1 MTDSK
6 LTIRMFCAAEALAA
20 RLRAHRRRWLSRAQ
34 EWQPLLLVGL
44 LLALSLG
51 GQRLVFTIRGQ
62 HLSAGFVAQ
71 VLAMSLLGPAPAV
84 AIALAAAIFIS
95 VGRQLPLSA
104 WLNNLATFAVFPLVG
119 GLLVRAP
126 SATCTIPPISLP
138 ASVTFGLVV
147 FAVFMVTNALNF
159 SVIALDN
166 HFVENRRLVGQVR
179 ELFVPMLPGQIAA
192 GALTAVL
199 AVAYTNLGLSV
210 LFGSVL
216 VIVIFQY
223 LMVALLRSEDRA
235 DQLEARSMHLASL
248 QLGVLTTLV
257 ETLALRDQMTARHA
271 AAVARYARAL
281 AQEIDCSEAD
291 QDLVHTAGLL
301 HDIGKFALPD
311 RILKAEVLS
320 DEDWAVIRR
329 HPQDGATLVG
339 RLDGYGPVADAILYH
354 HEHIDGSGYPAGLIG
369 NEIPLPSR
377 IIAVCST
384 YDTMTAR
391 ETYRSPMTPQDAMA
405 ELRRVA
411 GRQLDGELVESFIAM
426 LEREGPVDV
435 RARRR
440 RRLRGGARV
449 RAPRA
454 QDRPTGARAEDR
466 RLTTKG
472 AAPGVRPV
480 RDAFKSGRLATS
492 PKLAYLCQRIIGL
505 LRLGQRAFC
514 EVALSVSIHRTTAT
528 TLSRFAQHS
537 TGMGRNVQVGEEM
550 CTIAC
555 TGRTAAL
562 SLDAGSLGQTST
574 NVHLAQRPG
583 S

>member
-1 MTDSK
+1 MTTPK
-6 LTIRMFCAAEALAA
+6 LTIRVFCAAEALLLAGALGAA
-20 RLRAHRRRWLSRAQ
+20 AWLSNAQ

-84 AIALAAAIFIS
+84 AVALAAAIFIS

-119 GLLVRAP
+119 GLLAQVL
-126 SATCTIPPISLP
+126 IGDVHDP
-138 ASVTFGLVV
+138 ANQLAQSVTFGLVV
-147 FAVFMVTNALNF
+147 FAVFFVALALNF
-159 SVIALDN
+159 GGIALDN
-166 HFVENRRLVGQVR
+166 RIVENRRLIGQVR
-179 ELFVPMLPGQIAA
+179 EVFVPMLPGHVSA

-199 AVAYTNLGLSV
+199 AVAYTNLGLPV

-223 LMVALLRSEDRA
+223 LMIALLRSEDRA
-235 DQLEARSMHLASL
+235 DQLEARSVHLASL

-257 ETLALRDQMTARHA
+257 ETLALRDRMTARHA

-281 AQEIDCSEAD
+281 AQETGCSEAD

-354 HEHIDGSGYPAGLIG
+354 HERVDGGGYPAGLIG
-369 NEIPLPSR
+369 SEIPLASR

-384 YDTMTAR
+384 YDTLTAR

-411 GRQLDGELVESFIAM
+411 GRQLDAELVESFIAM
-426 LEREGPVDV
+426 LEREGPITFAHGDDADFEAELAFER
-435 RARRR
+435 RARKI
-440 RRLRGGARV
+440 
-449 RAPRA
+449 A
-454 QDRPTGARAEDR
+454 QP
-466 RLTTKG
+466 
-472 AAPGVRPV
+472 
-480 RDAFKSGRLATS
+480 
-492 PKLAYLCQRIIGL
+492 
-505 LRLGQRAFC
+505 
-514 EVALSVSIHRTTAT
+514 ALS
-528 TLSRFAQHS
+528 
-537 TGMGRNVQVGEEM
+537 
-550 CTIAC
+550 
-555 TGRTAAL
+555 
-562 SLDAGSLGQTST
+562 
-574 NVHLAQRPG
+574 
-583 S
+583 